1 MIFDAHWVNSLH
13 QSLKFS
19 PTLSNITRNQ
29 ANLDSRGNCISTVIT
44 VPSIGISF
52 CLNIFL
58 HMIIKLM
65 HIHVKN
71 HIELLKNLQKGIKLY
86 YEVEIATILVLYIS
100 IHSL

>member
-1 MIFDAHWVNSLH
+1 MIFDAHWINSLH

-65 HIHVKN
+65 HIHVK
-71 HIELLKNLQKGIKLY
+71 KSY
-86 YEVEIATILVLYIS
+86 RIAEKSTEGNKVVL
-100 IHSL
+100 